1 MKDINSERVLGFD
14 QIREKLRSYATSAKG
29 KKEAAELELSSFEDA
44 IELGENSGFNED
56 FDSKTHL
63 KDLHKRYL

>member
-29 KKEAAELELSSFEDA
+29 KKEAAELELA
-44 IELGENSGFNED
+44 IELGENSGFNEN
-56 FDSKTHL
+56 FDSKAHL
-63 KDLHKRYL
+63 KDLHKKVM

>member
-14 QIREKLRSYATSAKG
+14 QIREKLKTYATSVKG
-29 KKEAAELELSSFEDA
+29 KKEAAELELA
-44 IELGENSGFNED
+44 IELGESSGINKN
-56 FDSKTHL
+56 FDSKAHL